1 MSRNNI
7 WAHLAIALVL
17 VLVAAF
23 AGQIAKWR
31 RHWTPVKQSSS
42 SQKTSAGSDQSEE
55 SNGDDQRD
63 DHKAE
68 VLVRFRAG
76 VTQDAI
82 EKIAQKLNDEI
93 EDRIEAI
100 DGLDVIEDE
109 NGKDAES
116 VVAQYRA
123 LPEVEYAEATSEIK
137 LDHEDAGRKDV
148 HADDELVF
156 RKWGLCE
163 GVQNRR

>member
-17 VLVAAF
+17 VLIAAF
-23 AGQIAKWR
+23 ACQIARWR
-31 RHWTPVKQSSS
+31 RHWTPVKQTSS
-42 SQKTSAGSDQSEE
+42 SQTTSEDSDE
-55 SNGDDQRD
+55 SKEGTVDDQRD
-63 DHKAE
+63 VHKAE

-100 DGLDVIEDE
+100 DGLEVIEDE

-116 VVAQYRA
+116 VVAQYRGQ
-123 LPEVEYAEATSEIK
+123 PEVEYAEANSEIK
-137 LDHEDAGRKDV
+137 LDHEDAGRKHL
-148 HADDELVF
+148 HADDELFF
-156 RKWGLCE
+156 RQWGLF
-163 GVQNRR
+163 N